1 MYGQG
6 QEGCGDLPRGNLWG
20 HVEKEHGVACSYSD
34 GDEEGENTK
43 KTEAKT
49 RERKSGARRAG
60 EGKGSNDE
68 TCYGQRR
75 RYRETS
81 EMARVR
87 IRNAEAKG
95 R

>member
-1 MYGQG
+1 M
-6 QEGCGDLPRGNLWG
+6 PRGNLWG
-20 HVEKEHGVACSYSD
+20 HVEKEHGVARGYSD
-34 GDEEGENTK
+34 GDEEGENAK
-43 KTEAKT
+43 KTGAKT

-60 EGKGSNDE
+60 EGESSSDE
-68 TCYGQRR
+68 TCYGQLRR
-75 RYRETS
+75 HRETS